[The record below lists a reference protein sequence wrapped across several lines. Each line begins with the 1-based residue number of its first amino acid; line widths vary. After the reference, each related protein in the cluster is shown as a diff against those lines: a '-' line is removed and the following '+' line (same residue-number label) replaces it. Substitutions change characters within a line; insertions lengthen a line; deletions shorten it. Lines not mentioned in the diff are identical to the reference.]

1 MTFRELP
8 RDGNGDVIAEKVRFP
23 IEIDLL
29 RPAMTDARKVRPVA
43 LREPTAGDLERC
55 YRHASEATSMV
66 HLQSDLTEL
75 APDKVRCLKALDFRP
90 ISEVAA
96 AFL

>member
-1 MTFRELP
+1 MTFNELP
-8 RDGNGDVIAEKVRFP
+8 RDGNGDVTAEKIRFP

-29 RPAMTDARKVRPVA
+29 RPTMTDARKVRPVA
-43 LREPTAGDLERC
+43 LREPAAGNLERC

-66 HLQSDLTEL
+66 HLQSDLAEL

-90 ISEVAA
+90 ISEVAGA
-96 AFL
+96 SL